1 MRSNE
6 IKALKVMQSSK
17 TEKKKKKESRIK
29 ELQNKLRQANKIVA
43 DKTKLKPDIVIVPE
57 EQDIM
62 LLWGRQNPSL

>member
-1 MRSNE
+1 
-6 IKALKVMQSSK
+6 MQSYK
-17 TEKKKKKESRIK
+17 TEKKKKKKESRIK

-43 DKTKLKPDIVIVPE
+43 DKIKLKPDIVIVPE

>member
-17 TEKKKKKESRIK
+17 TEKKKKESRIK

-43 DKTKLKPDIVIVPE
+43 DKIKLKPDIVIVPE

>member
-17 TEKKKKKESRIK
+17 TEKKKKESRIK

>member
-1 MRSNE
+1 MQSNE

-17 TEKKKKKESRIK
+17 TEKKKKESRIK

-43 DKTKLKPDIVIVPE
+43 DKIKLKPDIVIVPE